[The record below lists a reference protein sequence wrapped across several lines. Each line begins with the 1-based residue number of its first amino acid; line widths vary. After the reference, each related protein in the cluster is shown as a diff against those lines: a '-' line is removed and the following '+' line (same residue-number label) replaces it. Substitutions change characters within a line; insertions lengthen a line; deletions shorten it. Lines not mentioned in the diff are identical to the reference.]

1 MAKKAIKETKY
12 CSLISQSVITDEEY
26 TYALEKIIVKPQ
38 GNREELR
45 FSVYKDQQRYG
56 MKLKEYIEEY
66 VLTELEARIFND
78 KAITMLVEGINE
90 NLKKQSQGDEDKRG
104 VIEKELKD
112 IEKQIG
118 NIVMAITNGFI
129 QEEFKIKM
137 EELKERK
144 VYLEGK
150 LVDIEASQSVTKVT
164 EEDIRS
170 LLTGFKEYVVTKNIP
185 ECKNFIQNFVK
196 EVIVYKTHVE
206 VVFNVG
212 LNMFKNDENIVCKC
226 RVNRTGLLNVSE

>member
-1 MAKKAIKETKY
+1 
-12 CSLISQSVITDEEY
+12 
-26 TYALEKIIVKPQ
+26 
-38 GNREELR
+38 
-45 FSVYKDQQRYG
+45 
-56 MKLKEYIEEY
+56 
-66 VLTELEARIFND
+66 
-78 KAITMLVEGINE
+78 MLVEGINE
-90 NLKKQSQGDEDKRG
+90 NLKKQSQGDEDKKS

-129 QEEFKIKM
+129 QEEFKVKM

-150 LVDIEASQSVTKVT
+150 LVDIDASQSVTKVT
-164 EEDIRS
+164 EEDIRG

-185 ECKNFIQNFVK
+185 ECKNFIQDFVK

-212 LNMFKNDENIVCKC
+212 FNVPEKISLLEIAIEIDRKNVYYTKKIWE
-226 RVNRTGLLNVSE
+226 L